1 MIKLMKKYERVE
13 LQVNFNNARN
23 QLLSGYDSI
32 DADKPLRNTTLITK
46 PTEEENKIKQ
56 KFIDD

>member
-1 MIKLMKKYERVE
+1 MRKLMKKYERVE

-32 DADKPLRNTTLITK
+32 EGNKNFTK
-46 PTEEENKIKQ
+46 NL
-56 KFIDD
+56 